1 MYIYIFQEE
10 DESGNPIQAL
20 PIIGESPVGTSTE
33 ENVSSRPIGP
43 FLPLPHNLILT
54 PELTTFACTAI
65 SAQNITRQ
73 SNASLTPSSSIAPTM
88 SANQASVSTTSAS
101 VVMETSDAVTS
112 SSSVETPV
120 TPSSSIGLNVNAIQM
135 IGGQK
140 DSPGDFRS
148 PKRRRIGS
156 SEKSVSG
163 DQEEEGN
170 VRQNASFF
178 LGIFTIKVCVK
189 YTFIMQLLLDV
200 WSIMLHP
207 CLSVILVF
215 VCPVLG
221 FHSIT

>member
-1 MYIYIFQEE
+1 
-10 DESGNPIQAL
+10 
-20 PIIGESPVGTSTE
+20 
-33 ENVSSRPIGP
+33 
-43 FLPLPHNLILT
+43 
-54 PELTTFACTAI
+54 
-65 SAQNITRQ
+65 
-73 SNASLTPSSSIAPTM
+73 M

-148 PKRRRIGS
+148 PKRRRIVS

-170 VRQNASFF
+170 VRQNTSFF
-178 LGIFTIKVCVK
+178 
-189 YTFIMQLLLDV
+189 
-200 WSIMLHP
+200 
-207 CLSVILVF
+207 F
-215 VCPVLG
+215 VYLP
-221 FHSIT
+221 